1 MPPPQ
6 PHPNTLAFR
15 PPSCYFRTMD
25 GFSPPTPA
33 SRRAREI
40 TPFLVMD
47 ILERAKELERQGQSI
62 IHLEIGEPDFD
73 TPQVVKD
80 AANRAMAAG
89 ETQYTHSQGLIEL
102 REALSRHYHDKYRVW
117 VKPEQ
122 FIITSGTSP
131 AMILIFA
138 GLLDPGDEVLLTD
151 PHYACYPNFLRLVD
165 AVPRYVPVTEED
177 GFQFQPENLGSYLGP
192 RTRAMIIN
200 SPGNPT
206 GTLLPA
212 DRMARLASLGPY
224 IVSDEIYHGLVYE
237 GKEHS
242 ILEFTDRA
250 FVINGFSKLYAMTGW
265 RLGYLIAPEDFIRP
279 LQKLMQ
285 NFFISANSFVQRAGI
300 AALTQAGPDIER
312 MRLMY
317 DTRRHFLLAGLTRLG
332 FRIPLPPT
340 GAFYVFVNARH
351 LSQDSYALAFDILE
365 KAGVGVTPGIDFGA
379 GGEGFLRF
387 SYANSLENLAEALR
401 RLENYLGQRSVR
413 EKVP

>member
-1 MPPPQ
+1 MSSEAIPV
-6 PHPNTLAFR
+6 
-15 PPSCYFRTMD
+15 
-25 GFSPPTPA
+25 

-47 ILERAKELERQGQSI
+47 ILERAKELERAGEHV
-62 IHLEIGEPDFD
+62 IHLEIGEPDFP
-73 TPQVVKD
+73 TPEVVKE
-80 AANRAMAAG
+80 AAFRAMAAG

-102 REALSRHYHDKYRVW
+102 REALCGHYLEKYGVNLS
-117 VKPEQ
+117 PEQ
-122 FIITSGTSP
+122 FIVTSGTSP
-131 AMILIFA
+131 AMVLIFA

-165 AVPRYVPVTEED
+165 AIPRYVPVTEEE
-177 GFQFQPENLGSYLGP
+177 GFQFEPEKLAAYLTA
-192 RTRAMIIN
+192 RTKAMIIN
-200 SPGNPT
+200 SPANPT
-206 GTLLPA
+206 GTLLSA
-212 DRMARLASLGPY
+212 ERMRRLADLGPY

-265 RLGYLIAPEDFIRP
+265 RLGYLIAPRKFVRP

-285 NFFISANSFVQRAGI
+285 NFFISANPFVQRAGI

-312 MRLMY
+312 MRATY
-317 DTRRHFLLAGLTRLG
+317 DRRRRFLLAGLEKLG
-332 FRIPLPPT
+332 FRIKVPPT

-351 LSQDSYALAFDILE
+351 LSPDSYALAFDILE
-365 KAGVGVTPGIDFGA
+365 KAKVGVTPGIDFGA

-401 RLENYLGQRSVR
+401 RLEIYLAARRG
-413 EKVP
+413 